1 MNNPAISRL
10 TWLVYLQ
17 QFTSECMPIYPFYAI
32 MFVQRSGLSVAQVS
46 ALFAIWILVALVSEI
61 PTGLLADRF
70 SRRSVLVVSKLMQ
83 AAAFL
88 TWWLYPGFT
97 GYAVGFVLW
106 GVGYA
111 FNSGAFQ
118 AYVYEEMAA
127 LGAIKQFTKVFSRSQ
142 SLALVGMVV
151 AYAGASLVGSR
162 NYAVLLISSLVIS
175 LLSAAVAAA
184 FPAETRRHTPS
195 EAKKLAG
202 LRSTLAEVA
211 SSPLL
216 QRLVISVAIV
226 VAIGSALE
234 EYVPLYYQTMGA
246 VDRFIPGLLIIGLA
260 LSAYLSWRVDK
271 LERLGAQWRAL
282 LVVVAGA
289 AVLVTSYAGGALA
302 IIGLFTFMRL
312 INVTKLLYEASLQH
326 SVAGP
331 SRATI
336 SSLPTFIA
344 ECLSLALVAVYGWA
358 SRFGGNVGSMRVIG
372 GIVIGLGGVM
382 ALVWLRRSLPQP
394 GPAAAPVVSATDEMH
409 DKF

>member
-1 MNNPAISRL
+1 MNPATSRL
-10 TWLVYLQ
+10 TWLIYLQ

-70 SRRSVLVVSKLMQ
+70 SRRSVLVTSKLMQ
-83 AAAFL
+83 AVAFL
-88 TWWLYPGFT
+88 IWWLYPGFA
-97 GYAVGFVLW
+97 GYAAGFVLW

-127 LGAIKQFTKVFSRSQ
+127 LGATKQFTKVFSRSQ

-151 AYAGASLVGSR
+151 AYGGASLIGSR
-162 NYAVLLISSLVIS
+162 NYAALLISSLIIS

-184 FPAETRRHTPS
+184 FPAETKHHVPS

-202 LRSTLAEVA
+202 LRGALAEVVG
-211 SSPLL
+211 SPLL
-216 QRLVISVAIV
+216 QRLVISTAIV

-234 EYVPLYYQTMGA
+234 EYVPLYYQAMGA
-246 VDRFIPGLLIIGLA
+246 LDRFIPALLIIGLA
-260 LSAYLSWRVDK
+260 LSAYLSWQVER
-271 LERLGAQWRAL
+271 LERLGAQWRAG
-282 LVVVAGA
+282 LVVVAGT

-302 IIGLFTFMRL
+302 IVGLFTFMRL

-326 SVAGP
+326 NVTGP

-336 SSLPTFIA
+336 GSLPTFIA
-344 ECLSLALVAVYGWA
+344 ECLSLGLVAVYGWA
-358 SRFGGNVGSMRVIG
+358 SQFGGNVGSMRVIG
-372 GIVIGLGGVM
+372 AIVMGLGGVM
-382 ALVWLRRSLPQP
+382 ALVWAGRRLPQP
-394 GPAAAPVVSATDEMH
+394 EPAAAPVVIVTDEMH